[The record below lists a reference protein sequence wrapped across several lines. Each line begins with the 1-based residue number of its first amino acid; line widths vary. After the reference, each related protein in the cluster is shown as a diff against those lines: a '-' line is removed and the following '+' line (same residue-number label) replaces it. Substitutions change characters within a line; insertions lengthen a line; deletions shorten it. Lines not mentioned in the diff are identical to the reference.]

1 MLRKKISTSTRFS
14 ELMNLSIYTA
24 PTTARSCRLPLIIG
38 LLPLPVDPIQMA
50 MTCSFRSTALH
61 PLHHYYEA
69 VFEKARGPAA
79 DRLAK
84 VLIAI

>member
-1 MLRKKISTSTRFS
+1 
-14 ELMNLSIYTA
+14 MNLSIYTA
-24 PTTARSCRLPLIIG
+24 PHHRTKRRLPLIIG
-38 LLPLPVDPIQMA
+38 LLPLPVNPIQMA
-50 MTCSFRSTALH
+50 MTCSLRSTALH